1 MISTKKIGA
10 VISTSILF
18 SGLISNIAFA
28 APKPSTKPVA
38 ATPTPAPSGTP
49 KVVNISCSPTTA
61 HGDNAAEYKARR
73 SAIQKPKVQKFTKNK
88 VFTLTTN
95 CGEIVIETYSK
106 SAPVTTSMI
115 AGLINGKFYDK
126 TICHRM
132 IYSQSAALLQCGDPT
147 ASGYGGPSFQFNDEN
162 LPKAQLNNYPIGTV
176 AMANSTQVVDGV
188 LTNQNSNG
196 SQFFIM
202 AGDTTLDPFYTVWGK
217 VTKGLEIVQAVVNN
231 GTTDG
236 QSVGQPK
243 FALAIEKASVR

>member
-1 MISTKKIGA
+1 MISTKKVTAFITATLFFGGISSNAA
-10 VISTSILF
+10 V
-18 SGLISNIAFA
+18 A
-28 APKPSTKPVA
+28 APKPSNKPVT
-38 ATPTPAPSGTP
+38 ATATP

-73 SAIQKPKVQKFTKNK
+73 SAIQKPKVQKFSKNK

-95 CGEIVIETYSK
+95 CGDIVIEANSK
-106 SAPVTTSMI
+106 SAPVTTSMLT
-115 AGLINGKFYDK
+115 GLITGKFYNK

-132 IYSQSAALLQCGDPT
+132 IYSENAALLQCGDPT
-147 ASGYGGPSFQFNDEN
+147 ASGYGGPTFQFNDEN
-162 LPKAQLNNYPIGTV
+162 LPKAQVNNYPAGTV
-176 AMANSTQVVDGV
+176 AMANSGANT
-188 LTNQNSNG
+188 NG

-202 AGDTTLDPFYTVWGK
+202 AADTTLDPLYTVWGR